1 VKGVLGLIIR
11 FIVSA
16 LVLMLTSFLIPGFDV
31 AGFTGALLAAVVISV
46 LGFVVESIL
55 GEQIS
60 PRSRG
65 IVGFAV
71 AAVIIYFSQYIVP
84 TINVTWWGAL
94 LASVVIGIADQFVP
108 TEIR

>member
-1 VKGVLGLIIR
+1 MLGLIIR

-16 LVLMLTSFLIPGFDV
+16 LVLMLISFLIPGFNV

-46 LGFVVESIL
+46 LGFVVESVL
-55 GEQIS
+55 GEKVS

-65 IVGFAV
+65 LVGFIA
-71 AAVIIYFSQYIVP
+71 AAVVIYLSQYIVP

-94 LASVVIGIADQFVP
+94 LASVIIGVADQFVP

>member
-1 VKGVLGLIIR
+1 MLGLIIR

-16 LVLMLTSFLIPGFDV
+16 LVLMLISFLIPGFSV

-55 GEQIS
+55 GEKIS
-60 PRSRG
+60 PKNRG
-65 IVGFAV
+65 LVGFIS
-71 AAVIIYFSQYIVP
+71 AAVVIYLSQYIVP

-94 LASVVIGIADQFVP
+94 LASVIIGVADQFVP